1 MNKIKFVG
9 VLLVMATTLGGC
21 ASSMSSG
28 AYTRSQARQVQEVQM
43 GVVDS
48 VRQVQLEGTKTPVGT
63 IAGAAVGGI
72 AGSTI
77 GAGRGSTVGAIVG
90 AVAGGLAGSAI
101 EEGVTKKPGLE
112 IAIECKADFLNA
124 GGQEFHYI
132 PCLNER
138 DDWLRAL
145 CDITLKHLQ
154 GWLQETPNPTSM
166 LESKAR
172 AIAMGAKQ

>member
-1 MNKIKFVG
+1 LNKIDRVLKGEFMNRLKLAG
-9 VLLVMATTLGGC
+9 VMMAVALLAGGC

-28 AYTRSQARQVQEVQM
+28 GYTRSQARQVQDVQM

-72 AGSTI
+72 AGSNI
-77 GAGRGSTVGAIVG
+77 GGGKGSTVGAIIG

-112 IAIECKADFLNA
+112 ITIKLDNGRMIAVTQEADEDIRPGDRVRVLS
-124 GGQEFHYI
+124 GG
-132 PCLNER
+132 
-138 DDWLRAL
+138 
-145 CDITLKHLQ
+145 
-154 GWLQETPNPTSM
+154 
-166 LESKAR
+166 
-172 AIAMGAKQ
+172 GATRVTRN

>member
-72 AGSTI
+72 AGSNI
-77 GAGRGSTVGAIVG
+77 GGGKGSTVGAIVG

-112 IAIECKADFLNA
+112 ITVKLDNGRMIAVTQEAD
-124 GGQEFHYI
+124 E
-132 PCLNER
+132 
-138 DDWLRAL
+138 
-145 CDITLKHLQ
+145 DIRPGDRVRILSGNGVTRV
-154 GWLQETPNPTSM
+154 T
-166 LESKAR
+166 R
-172 AIAMGAKQ
+172 Y